1 MDSKHYSDLGDQIRN
16 MVDDAVNSRNFSQLN
31 KNIGDTINDA
41 VNTARQAVNYTKNPF
56 GPGSP
61 GGFNYK
67 VPYGTEQT
75 AQDNGSTRYRERTRG
90 RGTYQTGAFGS
101 SPFSGQPYTGQA
113 KRPAAYQNRTSV
125 TSYNKSGKS
134 LPGRV
139 SGVLFLVFGS
149 IIFGIMILLFLILGI
164 IALASNSYGFFGRF
178 SAALI
183 LPLSAA
189 GIVMIARGSYLRK
202 RIKRY
207 RFYLNKFNGRSYCS
221 IRDLASGSGKSQS
234 YVLKDVKKMIQN
246 GMFPEAH
253 LDDEET
259 SLMLNNQT
267 YEQYLKMKEGQQLK
281 AREEAA
287 RAPRKDET
295 EEERQLRLAVEEGQ
309 DYIRK
314 IRQLND
320 DIPGEEI
327 SRKLDRTELIL
338 KRIFSCLEKHPEQ
351 LPDMKKFMSYYLPT
365 TLKLVNAYREFDQ
378 QPVEG
383 ENIAT
388 GKREIEKTMDTI
400 NEAFENLLD
409 DLFQDTA
416 WDISS
421 DISVLKTMLAQEGL
435 TEDEVTRRAQE
446 AQNTNKQN

>member
-16 MVDDAVNSRNFSQLN
+16 MVDDAVNSRNFNQLN

-41 VNTARQAVNYTKNPF
+41 VSAARQAVNSAKNPF

-75 AQDNGSTRYRERTRG
+75 GN
-90 RGTYQTGAFGS
+90 RGTYRSGTFRSGA
-101 SPFSGQPYTGQA
+101 YTGHPYYGQS
-113 KRPAAYQNRTSV
+113 KRPAEWQTHTPAA
-125 TSYNKSGKS
+125 SYNRNGKS
-134 LPGRV
+134 IPGRV
-139 SGVLFLVFGS
+139 SGTLFLVFGS

-164 IALASNSYGFFGRF
+164 IALAADSYGFFGRF

-183 LPLSAA
+183 LPLSVA
-189 GIVMIARGSYLRK
+189 GIVMITRGSYLRK
-202 RIKRY
+202 RVKRY
-207 RFYLNKFNGRSYCS
+207 RFYLNKFNGRPYCS
-221 IRDLASGSGKSQS
+221 IRDLAVNSGKSQA
-234 YVLKDVKKMIQN
+234 YVVKDVKKMIQI

-267 YEQYLKMKEGQQLK
+267 YEQYLKMKEGQKLK
-281 AREEAA
+281 AQEEAS

-351 LPDMKKFMSYYLPT
+351 LPDMKKFMNYYLPT

-378 QPVEG
+378 QPVAG
-383 ENIAT
+383 ENIVS
-388 GKREIEKTMDTI
+388 GKLEIEKTMDTI